1 MNTAH
6 TGFKIHQTYLIEK
19 DGPIC
24 KQDISCF
31 LLWCSLQ
38 VSLLNCVKRCFL
50 FIIQNNYAAFGTE
63 ELADSTVC
71 SVLYSSVRKYTRR
84 WRSSVPSCSKE
95 RAKYPSV
102 PACAGKDVCAQRQ
115 LCLELNCF
123 PCFLALQ
130 EQQCILKR
138 SLQLEPRLIYTES
151 Q

>member
-1 MNTAH
+1 MALSASRTFPVFYCGAPCRSLCS
-6 TGFKIHQTYLIEK
+6 TVLKGVSYLSSKIIM
-19 DGPIC
+19 
-24 KQDISCF
+24 
-31 LLWCSLQ
+31 LLLEQ
-38 VSLLNCVKRCFL
+38 KSLL
-50 FIIQNNYAAFGTE
+50 IP
-63 ELADSTVC
+63 VC